1 MQLADVCIASQ
12 EYEKA
17 LELVESAYEIMF
29 SLFGAE
35 DPDSVN
41 VSSRKSTILYHLG
54 RYDEALSLGMRN
66 IELYDKF
73 SGKLNYLRL
82 EQLVTVYKCYL
93 KVGSPEQIKDMR
105 DNVLT
110 IGEQLLSKDSK
121 QLKEITDLNKD

>member
-1 MQLADVCIASQ
+1 M
-12 EYEKA
+12 K
-17 LELVESAYEIMF
+17 
-29 SLFGAE
+29 
-35 DPDSVN
+35 
-41 VSSRKSTILYHLG
+41 
-54 RYDEALSLGMRN
+54 N

-73 SGKLNYLRL
+73 SGKLNYLRF